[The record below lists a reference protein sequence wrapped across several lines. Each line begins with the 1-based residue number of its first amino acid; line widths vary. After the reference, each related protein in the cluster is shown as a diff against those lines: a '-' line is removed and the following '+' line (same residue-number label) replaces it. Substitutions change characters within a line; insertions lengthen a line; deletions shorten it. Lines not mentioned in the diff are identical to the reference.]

1 MRGPLASGI
10 NQCGLARKSESKQ
23 SHKFY
28 KKEKGLTIL
37 KFVEPT
43 LEFLPCLQSNC
54 RELIL
59 MCTMTSMQLGKDLII
74 WG

>member
-1 MRGPLASGI
+1 MNQWLVFELVRGPLASGI

-43 LEFLPCLQSNC
+43 
-54 RELIL
+54 
-59 MCTMTSMQLGKDLII
+59 
-74 WG
+74 